1 MDIEEV
7 KKKLKELNI
16 TYEEFSKM
24 CNVPVDTLKN
34 ILSGRTKNPRGL
46 TEKAIIDTLS
56 KESANANRIVNDYLS
71 TEEEEIIKMYR
82 KLPPI
87 SQEIILKNFYILLD
101 PDERQKYNSLK
112 NIK

>member
-1 MDIEEV
+1 MDIEKI
-7 KKKLKELNI
+7 KKMLKDLNI
-16 TYEEFSKM
+16 TYEEFSKK

-46 TEKAIIDTLS
+46 TEKAIIDTLN
-56 KESANANRIVNDYLS
+56 KESVNTNKIINNYIS

-82 KLPPI
+82 HLSP
-87 SQEIILKNFYILLD
+87 QNREVVLKNFYILLD
-101 PDERQKYNSLK
+101 PNERQQYESLK

>member
-46 TEKAIIDTLS
+46 TEKAIIDTLN

-82 KLPPI
+82 KLPPR
-87 SQEIILKNFYILLD
+87 SQEIVLRNFYILLD
-101 PDERQKYNSLK
+101 PDERQKYESLK
-112 NIK
+112 KIK